1 MTNSAMP
8 TFSQFKAHLDG
19 VGIENKQHKDH
30 LFNAWPVSKGAGMV
44 DLNTRTGTINVGIGS
59 KHLQLITDSLVNS
72 GLFTLIKQ
80 NKGWSTFQTNGTDYL
95 DTIRTVVKMIE
106 VIDSVIPQKPV
117 KAKAPKAKKA
127 FTLEGAINKAL
138 TKAAKPAAKPQTAA
152 QIMRAAEIKAKNL
165 ATMKAVTAKQNA
177 A

>member
-1 MTNSAMP
+1 MITPICNFD
-8 TFSQFKAHLDG
+8 TFKNHMDGVSIEAKQFNDNIFKA
-19 VGIENKQHKDH
+19 KCRT
-30 LFNAWPVSKGAGMV
+30 KGAGVV
-44 DLNTRTGTINVGIGS
+44 DLNVRNSTINVGVGS
-59 KHLQLITDSLVNS
+59 KHLEAITEAMVNS
-72 GLFTLIKQ
+72 GLFTLV
-80 NKGWSTFQTNGTDYL
+80 NRTKGWSTFQTNGTDYL
-95 DTIRTVVKMIE
+95 DAIRTVVKAIE
-106 VIDSVIPQKPV
+106 VIDATVPQKPV

-138 TKAAKPAAKPQTAA
+138 NKAAKPVAKPQSAA